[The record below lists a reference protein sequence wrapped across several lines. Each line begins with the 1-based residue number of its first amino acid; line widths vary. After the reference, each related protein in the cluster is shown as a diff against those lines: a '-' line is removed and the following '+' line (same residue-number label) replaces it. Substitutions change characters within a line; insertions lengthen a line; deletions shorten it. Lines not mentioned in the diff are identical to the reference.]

1 MPVFVNRILNLKK
14 IKVIG
19 FDMDYTLVGY
29 HTRELEKLTY
39 RLVIDK
45 LVGERNY
52 PERIRKLRF
61 NFNRVIVGLVIDKRN
76 GNLLKLSRYGK
87 VKLSYH
93 GLKPISYKEQNRL
106 YREVA
111 IDIKLPDFQ
120 SLDTSFSISSGVL
133 YSQFV
138 QLKEDLQNTSSSSTD
153 SINEEV
159 YSEKGKLPDFYQM
172 AEDIN
177 WALDTVHQ
185 DGSLKSIIR
194 DNFDKYVDV
203 DPKVALLLERYLDY
217 GKKLVLITNS
227 DYTYSNA
234 LLNYAISPY
243 LKKHKRWQE
252 LFQVVVTLAGKPK
265 FFTERAGF
273 LRVDEKT
280 GLMSNHFGSV
290 FRGIYQGG
298 WFKKLQEDMGV
309 HGSEILYIG
318 DHIYGDVVS
327 IKKSCNWRT
336 ALVLGDLEAEIA
348 NIRAS
353 KELQEEINTL
363 MEEKSKLETEI
374 NYYDIASNKNEIE
387 KRKEITRLFSRIDEI
402 NTRIS
407 EKLVSLKKYFN
418 PYWGEVLRAGLEESR
433 FADQVQRYACLYMT
447 RVSDLYGYSPKTYFR
462 PLKRLLPHE
471 IEAFKGD

>member
-39 RLVIDK
+39 RLVIDR
-45 LVGERNY
+45 LVKERNY
-52 PERIRKLRF
+52 PERIKKLRF
-61 NFNRVIVGLVIDKRN
+61 NFDRVIVGLVIDKRN
-76 GNLLKLSRYGK
+76 GNLLKLSRYSK
-87 VKLSYH
+87 VKVSYH

-111 IDIKLPDFQ
+111 IDIRLPDFQ

-133 YSQFV
+133 YSQLV
-138 QLKEDLQNTSSSSTD
+138 QLKEDMRSN
-153 SINEEV
+153 SIT
-159 YSEKGKLPDFYQM
+159 LPDFYQM

-194 DNFDKYVDV
+194 SDFDKYVDV
-203 DPKVALLLERYLDY
+203 DPKVSLLLERYLDY

-234 LLNYAISPY
+234 LLNYAINPY
-243 LKKHKRWQE
+243 LKKHKKWQE
-252 LFQVVVTLAGKPK
+252 LFQVVITLAGKPK
-265 FFTERAGF
+265 FFTERSGF

-290 FRGIYQGG
+290 SEGIYQGG
-298 WFKKLQEDMGV
+298 WFKKLEEDMGV
-309 HGSEILYIG
+309 QGSEILYIG

-336 ALVLGDLEAEIA
+336 ALVLGDLKAEIA

-353 KELQEEINTL
+353 KELQGEINTL
-363 MEEKSKLETEI
+363 MEEKSKLEAEI
-374 NYYDIASNKNEIE
+374 NRYDIAPDKNRRD
-387 KRKEITRLFSRIDEI
+387 KREVIAKLFDRIDEI
-402 NTRIS
+402 NTEIS
-407 EKLVSLKKYFN
+407 EKLVALKKFFN

-433 FADQVQRYACLYMT
+433 FADQVERYACLYMT
-447 RVSDLYGYSPKTYFR
+447 KVSDLYDYSPRTYFR
-462 PLKRLLPHE
+462 PLKRFLPHE
-471 IEAFKGD
+471 IEALK